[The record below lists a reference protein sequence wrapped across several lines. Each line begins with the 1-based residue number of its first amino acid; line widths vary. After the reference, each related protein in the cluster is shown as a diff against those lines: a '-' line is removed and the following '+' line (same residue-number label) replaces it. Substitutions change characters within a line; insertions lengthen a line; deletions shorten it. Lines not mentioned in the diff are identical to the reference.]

1 MYSLNIIFLCIGK
14 KKCVTYFIVMFAVLR
29 LPGIEPVESSRC
41 SCFINVELI
50 LHISWFVSFLSQI
63 TVLCCL
69 MCNFL
74 FYYNVKRFHYL
85 LPGNIRPS
93 PPPRP
98 FLFFFFFKALV
109 LNLFILGHKVIRRYK
124 LIMLPHQGS

>member
-98 FLFFFFFKALV
+98 FLFFFFSRPWFWIYLFWGIKSLEDI
-109 LNLFILGHKVIRRYK
+109 NLLCF
-124 LIMLPHQGS
+124 PH